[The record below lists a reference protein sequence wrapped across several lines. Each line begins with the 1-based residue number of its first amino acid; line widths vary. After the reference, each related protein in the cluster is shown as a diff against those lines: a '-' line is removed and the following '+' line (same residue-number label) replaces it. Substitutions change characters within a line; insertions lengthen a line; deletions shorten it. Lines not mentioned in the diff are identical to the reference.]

1 MIMLLAMYIFPD
13 SDEAFGGNDNKDWAC
28 NARCKLREEGLADI
42 TTDMGWFITEKGKV
56 LVEAM
61 MRTPMPV
68 KITRWEI
75 GGQQ

>member
-13 SDEAFGGNDNKDWAC
+13 SAEAFGGNDKDWAC
-28 NARCKLREEGLADI
+28 NARFKLKEEGLVSLD
-42 TTDMGWFITEKGKV
+42 DYNQWVITEKGKV

-61 MRTPMPV
+61 MKTPMPV